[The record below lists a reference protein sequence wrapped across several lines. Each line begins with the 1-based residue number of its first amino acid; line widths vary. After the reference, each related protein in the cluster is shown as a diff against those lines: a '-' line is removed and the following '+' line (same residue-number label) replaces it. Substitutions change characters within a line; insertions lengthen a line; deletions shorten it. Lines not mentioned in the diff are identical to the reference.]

1 MHSTHYI
8 FADNA
13 DHNHYIS
20 HHGENHDHIIRQTG
34 HRIRG
39 RDSKF
44 KHPFLNE
51 IHSTAPVNPGQTNL
65 DTRRDYHVTMR
76 TGDDHEIEESKTGN
90 RITVKERTKTRNHL
104 NRIKLDKDDPQ
115 YISREKKKKTLI
127 EQIVEKN
134 TGYQNKH
141 DDIDYMLDDFQRDS
155 SEQDPHLTRREKEIR
170 RDHMYDDTKFHGTS
184 DGVNISGHVRGDSKK
199 GEPYGFIEHQHV
211 YDTIETTEMDEKGK
225 PFRSKFDIYPKDSE
239 YNYYPERDAPI
250 TKYYKHDH
258 IDTSTGRKYRRKE
271 ISKDEYDATQQPLY
285 EKPTIH
291 EDHFKPQKRPQKRKS
306 LKPTIYP
313 DHFGASSTSSTSSA
327 SSMSFAEYQKANAI
341 STVGDEIENIDNNKS
356 EEEDAKD
363 VSEMIGV

>member
-1 MHSTHYI
+1 MTHSIYQ
-8 FADNA
+8 
-13 DHNHYIS
+13 
-20 HHGENHDHIIRQTG
+20 E
-34 HRIRG
+34 
-39 RDSKF
+39 
-44 KHPFLNE
+44 
-51 IHSTAPVNPGQTNL
+51 
-65 DTRRDYHVTMR
+65 RR
-76 TGDDHEIEESKTGN
+76 
-90 RITVKERTKTRNHL
+90 
-104 NRIKLDKDDPQ
+104 
-115 YISREKKKKTLI
+115 KKKTLI

-134 TGYQNKH
+134 TGYQNKN
-141 DDIDYMLDDFQRDS
+141 DDIDYIIDEFQRD

-170 RDHMYDDTKFHGTS
+170 RDHMSDDTKFHGTS

-258 IDTSTGRKYRRKE
+258 IDTPTGRKYRRKE
-271 ISKDEYDATQQPLY
+271 ISKDEYDATQQPPY

-291 EDHFKPQKRPQKRKS
+291 EDHFKPQKGKS

-327 SSMSFAEYQKANAI
+327 SSMSFAEYQKANATR
-341 STVGDEIENIDNNKS
+341 TVGDEIENNKS
-356 EEEDAKD
+356 DEEDAKD
-363 VSEMIGV
+363 VSEIFGGLKKL